1 MKEHVKARVIAKK
14 SFKVVKTGL
23 GAILGGV
30 VGGVVGLTQGMVKGV
45 SSGIKGDF
53 VSAVTDVINK

>member
-1 MKEHVKARVIAKK
+1 MKEHEKARAIAKTTIK
-14 SFKVVKTGL
+14 IVKTGL

-30 VGGVVGLTQGMVKGV
+30 VGGVVGLSQGMVKGV
-45 SSGIKGDF
+45 SSGVKGDF